1 MKTERPKFYV
11 AQRKA
16 IDKLITSYN
25 DEYSKSDI
33 VTLLTEFRKG
43 IKSHDMM
50 YVDTDENSIEV
61 PDHVMRVFGP
71 NPAKTFYA
79 MKKELLVEALAY
91 FNADSRNADL
101 QTTKYLPDTGILYEQ
116 VAANGLLNAP
126 AVNKLIGNDAVTI
139 DSRSWWSSKV
149 ILRPDI
155 KKFRIYMLER
165 KRSYTTYAKDIYLRL
180 PLGRVNDSIRN
191 AFPNQ
196 PKVID
201 PNPDKDPDIL
211 TINTMNNIAYSFSIA
226 SAMLEA
232 GTISIG
238 VTKLANKSDLKKY
251 RQSLIPDPR
260 MDAVEMVL
268 NKSGVVSGEVSLQAC
283 VLSGYFLYLNECY
296 DFHKENRNDYR
307 NDPANIVSNIV
318 ANLNNAYSKYTQ
330 FVNMMLPAVSGFTAA
345 TTRSALSN
353 TVMTCMYGALG
364 EINDK
369 LWTPVDNIVHE
380 AYRRLYQKNR
390 EILFGTNEYWPDLGY
405 KDSKESKEMP
415 IDPGNAVRKMTFPLV
430 RGYLFFLTALGVL
443 ETSVDNKADNSNGD
457 PFSCLKY
464 TRLTPLGMYVLGKG
478 PHVDLTVNSDY
489 IHNFE
494 LIDNPLIVVSPDLTN
509 PYNSWLNRI
518 GTAHGNRWIVTPKSF
533 LSKCNYPEDI
543 NNLIKDFKK
552 YICEEPSPAWQAFFD
567 RMTDNAGAGSMWE
580 ENTKY
585 LVYHV
590 NITNKDL
597 QKFIATDPEIRKLII
612 RAEGYRIL
620 VSDEDYLKF
629 RLALRNA
636 GYLIR
641 P

>member
-33 VTLLTEFRKG
+33 VTLLTEIRKG

-201 PNPDKDPDIL
+201 RIRIKIL
-211 TINTMNNIAYSFSIA
+211 TS
-226 SAMLEA
+226 
-232 GTISIG
+232 
-238 VTKLANKSDLKKY
+238 
-251 RQSLIPDPR
+251 
-260 MDAVEMVL
+260 
-268 NKSGVVSGEVSLQAC
+268 
-283 VLSGYFLYLNECY
+283 
-296 DFHKENRNDYR
+296 
-307 NDPANIVSNIV
+307 
-318 ANLNNAYSKYTQ
+318 
-330 FVNMMLPAVSGFTAA
+330 
-345 TTRSALSN
+345 
-353 TVMTCMYGALG
+353 
-364 EINDK
+364 
-369 LWTPVDNIVHE
+369 
-380 AYRRLYQKNR
+380 
-390 EILFGTNEYWPDLGY
+390 
-405 KDSKESKEMP
+405 
-415 IDPGNAVRKMTFPLV
+415 
-430 RGYLFFLTALGVL
+430 
-443 ETSVDNKADNSNGD
+443 
-457 PFSCLKY
+457 
-464 TRLTPLGMYVLGKG
+464 
-478 PHVDLTVNSDY
+478 
-489 IHNFE
+489 
-494 LIDNPLIVVSPDLTN
+494 
-509 PYNSWLNRI
+509 
-518 GTAHGNRWIVTPKSF
+518 
-533 LSKCNYPEDI
+533 
-543 NNLIKDFKK
+543 
-552 YICEEPSPAWQAFFD
+552 
-567 RMTDNAGAGSMWE
+567 
-580 ENTKY
+580 
-585 LVYHV
+585 
-590 NITNKDL
+590 
-597 QKFIATDPEIRKLII
+597 
-612 RAEGYRIL
+612 
-620 VSDEDYLKF
+620 
-629 RLALRNA
+629 
-636 GYLIR
+636 
-641 P
+641 

>member
-11 AQRKA
+11 AKRKA
-16 IDKLITSYN
+16 IDSLITSYN
-25 DEYSKSDI
+25 EDYSKSDI
-33 VTLLTEFRKG
+33 VTLLTNIRKS
-43 IKSHDMM
+43 IKSHDIT
-50 YVDTDENSIEV
+50 YVDADENSIEV

-79 MKKELLVEALAY
+79 MRKEPLVEALAY

-101 QTTKYLPDTGILYEQ
+101 QSDKYKTDTDILYEQ

-126 AVNKLIGNDAVTI
+126 AVNKLIGKDAVEI
-139 DSRSWWSSKV
+139 DSRSWWSSKI

-155 KKFRIYMLER
+155 KKFRIYILEK
-165 KRSYTTYAKDIYLRL
+165 KRSYTTYAKDVYLRL
-180 PLGRVNDSIRN
+180 PVGRVNDSIRN

-201 PNPDKDPDIL
+201 PNPEKDPDIL
-211 TINTMNNIAYSFSIA
+211 TVNVMNTVAYSFSIA

-268 NKSGVVSGEVSLQAC
+268 NKSGVLSGEVSLQAC
-283 VLSGYFLYLNECY
+283 ALTGYFFYKNQCSGL
-296 DFHKENRNDYR
+296 HKESGDDYR
-307 NDPANIVSNIV
+307 NDPANIVRDIV
-318 ANLNNAYSKYTQ
+318 ANLNNAYCKYTQ
-330 FVNMMLPAVSGFTAA
+330 IVNMMLPAVSGFTAA
-345 TTRSALSN
+345 TTRSALSA
-353 TVMTCMYGALG
+353 TVMACMYGVLG
-364 EINDK
+364 EIEDK
-369 LWTPVDNIVHE
+369 RWTPVDNIVHE
-380 AYRRLYQKNR
+380 VYRRLYQKNR
-390 EILFGTNEYWPDLGY
+390 EILFGSNEYWPDLGY
-405 KDSKESKEMP
+405 KDSKESKEIP

-443 ETSVDNKADNSNGD
+443 ETSIDNKADISDGD

-464 TRLTPLGMYVLGKG
+464 TRLTPLGMYALGKG
-478 PHVDLTVNSDY
+478 PHIDLTVNADY

-494 LIDNPLIVVSPDLTN
+494 LINNPLIIVSPDLTN

-518 GTAHGNRWIVTPKSF
+518 GTARGNRWIVTPKSF
-533 LSKCNYPEDI
+533 LSNCNYPEDI

-567 RMTDNAGAGSMWE
+567 RMTDNAGAGGMWN

-597 QKFIATDPEIRKLII
+597 QKFLATDPEIRKLII

-620 VSDEDYLKF
+620 VRDEDYLKF
-629 RLALRNA
+629 RLVLRNA
-636 GYLIR
+636 GYLI
-641 P
+641 

>member
-11 AQRKA
+11 AKRKT
-16 IDKLITSYN
+16 IDCLITSYN
-25 DEYSKSDI
+25 EDYSKSDI
-33 VTLLTEFRKG
+33 VTLLTNIRKS
-43 IKSHDMM
+43 IKSHDMT
-50 YVDTDENSIEV
+50 YVDADGNSIEV

-71 NPAKTFYA
+71 NPTKTFYA
-79 MKKELLVEALAY
+79 LKKEPLVEALAY

-101 QTTKYLPDTGILYEQ
+101 QTDKYKTDTDILYEQ
-116 VAANGLLNAP
+116 IAANGLQNAP

-139 DSRSWWSSKV
+139 DSKSWWSNKI

-155 KKFRIYMLER
+155 KKFRIYILET
-165 KRSYTTYAKDIYLRL
+165 KRSYTTYAKDIYIRL
-180 PLGRVNDSIRN
+180 PVGRVNDSIRN

-201 PNPDKDPDIL
+201 PNPEKDPDIL
-211 TINTMNNIAYSFSIA
+211 TINLMNTIAYSFSIA

-251 RQSLIPDPR
+251 RQSLIPDSR
-260 MDAVEMVL
+260 MDAVNMVL
-268 NKSGVVSGEVSLQAC
+268 NKSGVISSEVSPQAC
-283 VLSGYFLYLNECY
+283 ILTGYFFYLNECY
-296 DFHKENRNDYR
+296 GLHKESRDNYR
-307 NDPANIVSNIV
+307 NDPANIIRDIV
-318 ANLNNAYSKYTQ
+318 TNLNNAYSRYTQ
-330 FVNMMLPAVSGFTAA
+330 IVNMMLPAVSGFTAA
-345 TTRSALSN
+345 TTRSALSI
-353 TVMTCMYGALG
+353 TVMTCMFGALG
-364 EINDK
+364 EIEDK

-380 AYRRLYQKNR
+380 VYRRLYQKNR
-390 EILFGTNEYWPDLGY
+390 EILFGSNEYWPDLRY
-405 KDSKESKEMP
+405 KDSKVSKEMP
-415 IDPGNAVRKMTFPLV
+415 IDPGNAVRKLTFPLV

-443 ETSVDNKADNSNGD
+443 ETSIDNKADISDGD

-478 PHVDLTVNSDY
+478 PHIDLTVNADY
-489 IHNFE
+489 VHNFE
-494 LIDNPLIVVSPDLTN
+494 LIDNPLIIVSPDLTN

-518 GTAHGNRWIVTPKSF
+518 GTARGNRWIVTPKSF
-533 LSKCNYPEDI
+533 LSNCNYPEDI

-567 RMTDNAGAGSMWE
+567 RMTDNAGAGGMWN

-597 QKFIATDPEIRKLII
+597 QKFLATDPEIRKLII

-620 VSDEDYLKF
+620 VRDEDYLKF
-629 RLALRNA
+629 RLVLRNA
-636 GYLIR
+636 GYLI
-641 P
+641 